1 MARRLPVYILLDTS
15 GSMAGEPIEAVKVG
29 LGSMVASLRQD
40 PHALES
46 VYLSLITFNAE
57 VTTLV
62 PLTPLE
68 EFILPEI
75 TVPRSGPTLTVKA
88 LRAVLS
94 AVGRDLIRSLP
105 ERKGDWRPLLF
116 VMTDGA
122 ANDGGGGGSALDEV
136 GAALRQAQ
144 FGTIVGCAAGPKAR
158 VDEMKRYCNHVV
170 SLETMDG
177 HAFQGFFKW
186 VSTAVSSG
194 NVSVGVSTEIP
205 LPPAPP
211 EMNLIC

>member
-1 MARRLPVYILLDTS
+1 MVRRLPVYILLDTS

-29 LGSMVASLRQD
+29 LGSMLASLRQD

-46 VYLSLITFNAE
+46 VHLSLITFNAE

-62 PLTPLE
+62 PLTSLE
-68 EFILPEI
+68 EFTLPEI
-75 TVPRSGPTLTVKA
+75 MVPKSGPTLTVKA
-88 LRAVLS
+88 LRSVVS
-94 AVGRDLIRSLP
+94 SVDRDLIRSLP

-122 ANDGGGGGSALDEV
+122 ANDGGGNGVALDEV
-136 GAALRQAQ
+136 GAALRQAH

-158 VDEMKRYCNHVV
+158 VDEMKRYCHHVV

-177 HAFQGFFKW
+177 YAFQGFFKW

-194 NVSVGVSTEIP
+194 NVSVGMTAEIP

-211 EMNLIC
+211 EMHLIC